1 MPEFVRV
8 ANESDVPVGSSKEVE
23 LGGRVVALFNVGGKI
38 QAIEGICPHAG
49 GPLAEGTVEGT
60 VVTCPWH
67 GWQFALTNGQNM
79 YNSKCVQQCFE
90 VKIEGGE
97 ILLSLP

>member
-1 MPEFVRV
+1 MAEFVRV
-8 ANESDVPVGSSKEVE
+8 AKESDVPAGSAKEVE
-23 LGGRVVALFNVGGKI
+23 LNGRVVAIFNLGGKFH
-38 QAIEGICPHAG
+38 AMEGICPHAG

-67 GWQFALTNGQNM
+67 GWQFDLTNGQNV
-79 YNSKCVQQCFE
+79 YNSKCVQHCFE

-97 ILLSLP
+97 ILLALP

>member
-8 ANESDVPVGSSKEVE
+8 ANETEVPVGLSKEVE
-23 LGGRVVALFNVGGKI
+23 LGGRVVALFNLGGKI
-38 QAIEGICPHAG
+38 HAIEGICPHAG

-67 GWQFALTNGQNM
+67 GWQFDLTTGQNV
-79 YNSKCVQQCFE
+79 YNSKCVQHCYE
-90 VKIEGGE
+90 VRIEGGE

>member
-1 MPEFVRV
+1 MAEFIRV
-8 ANESDVPVGSSKEVE
+8 AKEIDVPAGSAKEVG
-23 LGGRVVALFNVGGKI
+23 LNGRVVAIFNLGGKI
-38 QAIEGICPHAG
+38 HAMEGICPHAG

-67 GWQFALTNGQNM
+67 GWQFDLANGQNV
-79 YNSKCVQQCFE
+79 YNSKCVQHCFE

-97 ILLSLP
+97 ILLALP